1 MPHPM
6 KRSLGLSAALTMGH
20 NLHTLETVATPTPP
34 KGTSL
39 MDGTLITPSF
49 TSLYGQTEIDPL
61 SLHSLTG
68 DHSDDMDL
76 DMVRRMYHAKVQEAI
91 RLIRPLWT
99 VTLDGAVYGD
109 YGWRHLSE
117 NEAEELHDMIDMIDV
132 DAILKA
138 STR

>member
-1 MPHPM
+1 
-6 KRSLGLSAALTMGH
+6 
-20 NLHTLETVATPTPP
+20 
-34 KGTSL
+34 

-68 DHSDDMDL
+68 NHSDDIDL

-91 RLIRPLWT
+91 RLIRPDWT
-99 VTLDGAVYGD
+99 ITLDGAVYGPRN
-109 YGWRHLSE
+109 WQPLTQSE
-117 NEAEELHDMIDMIDV
+117 VEELHDMIDTIDV
-132 DAILKA
+132 DAILIA

>member
-1 MPHPM
+1 
-6 KRSLGLSAALTMGH
+6 
-20 NLHTLETVATPTPP
+20 
-34 KGTSL
+34 

-68 DHSDDMDL
+68 DHSDDIDL

-99 VTLDGAVYGD
+99 VTLDGAVYGEYD
-109 YGWRHLSE
+109 CQPLTE
-117 NEAEELHDMIDMIDV
+117 NEAEELNDLIDMIDL
-132 DAILKA
+132 DAIIA
-138 STR
+138 AATR

>member
-1 MPHPM
+1 
-6 KRSLGLSAALTMGH
+6 
-20 NLHTLETVATPTPP
+20 
-34 KGTSL
+34 

-61 SLHSLTG
+61 SLHCLTG
-68 DHSDDMDL
+68 DHSDDIDL

-99 VTLDGAVYGD
+99 VTLDGALYGPP
-109 YGWRHLSE
+109 GWQPLTAD
-117 NEAEELHDMIDMIDV
+117 EAEELHDLIDMIDV
-132 DAILKA
+132 DAILVA